1 MARPAADMLPI
12 GATSRIG
19 PTQGRE
25 LSPRGT
31 MHMAANASGQT
42 APAEARLR
50 RWLEEELGGRV
61 LRIERQPR
69 WRPAWW
75 VDLERDGAT
84 LPLVVR
90 GDRSDVPGVF
100 PLEHEM
106 RLQQLLGAHGIPVAK
121 VWGWCD
127 DPRAFAIERVP
138 GESHFEGVG
147 ERERDAVMDDYI
159 AILARIHAL
168 DLRPFAEAGIVRAPT
183 PGESGRVGM
192 QAYERSYRRAKR
204 RPDPFLEFFL
214 GWLAR
219 HPLDPRGR
227 EAVIVWDSGQ
237 FHHAGGRI
245 TALLDLEI
253 GHIGDPLMDLAAFR
267 MRDTVIGY
275 GDLSRLY
282 ARYASHRG
290 EPVDMHAIL
299 HHHLAFTL
307 SNQLAYHAALADPP
321 AESDYMTNMQWCS
334 ETNLHAVE
342 ALAEILG
349 VELGPVE
356 LPERRASGAAVAHAH
371 LVRSL
376 RSIAAADAFAQ
387 YQLRG
392 AFRLARHLQRFDE
405 IGDSLV
411 EADLD
416 DLHRLLGRR
425 PASWQDGD
433 AELERFVLADA
444 GRHDLELLEL
454 FHRRQ
459 WRYKMLVGPEGSAM
473 ATHHPVGRLPRAR

>member
-1 MARPAADMLPI
+1 MRTGADASGRIDPAE
-12 GATSRIG
+12 
-19 PTQGRE
+19 RE
-25 LSPRGT
+25 LRS
-31 MHMAANASGQT
+31 
-42 APAEARLR
+42 
-50 RWLEEELGGRV
+50 WLERDLGGRV

-75 VDLERDGAT
+75 VDLARDGET
-84 LPLVVR
+84 LPLVIR
-90 GDRSDVPGVF
+90 GDRTDVPGVF

-106 RLQQLLGAHGIPVAK
+106 KLQQLLDAHGVPVAK
-121 VWGWCD
+121 VYGWCD
-127 DPRAFAIERVP
+127 DPRAFAIARVP
-138 GESHFEGVG
+138 GENHFESASPG
-147 ERERDAVMDDYI
+147 ERDAVMDDYMS
-159 AILARIHAL
+159 ILARLHAL
-168 DLRPFAEAGIVRAPT
+168 DPRPFAQAGIARAPT
-183 PGESGRVGM
+183 PGESGRIGM

-219 HPLDPRGR
+219 HPLDTRGR
-227 EAVIVWDSGQ
+227 ESVIVWDSGQ

-275 GDLSRLY
+275 GDLRGLY
-282 ARYASHRG
+282 ERYAKHRG
-290 EPVDMHAIL
+290 EAVDMHAIL

-321 AESDYMTNMQWCS
+321 PGSDFMTNMQWCS

-342 ALAEILG
+342 ALAEILD
-349 VELGPVE
+349 VELAPVE
-356 LPERRASGAAVAHAH
+356 PPTPRTSGAAVAHEH

-376 RSIAAADAFAQ
+376 RSIAAADAFEQ
-387 YQLRG
+387 YRLRG
-392 AFRLARHLQRFDE
+392 AFRLARHLQRCDE
-405 IGDSLV
+405 VGDALV
-411 EADLD
+411 RADLD

-425 PASWQDGD
+425 PASWQEGD

-459 WRYKMLVGPEGSAM
+459 WRYKFLVGPEGSAM
-473 ATHHPVGRLPRAR
+473 ATHHPVERLAR